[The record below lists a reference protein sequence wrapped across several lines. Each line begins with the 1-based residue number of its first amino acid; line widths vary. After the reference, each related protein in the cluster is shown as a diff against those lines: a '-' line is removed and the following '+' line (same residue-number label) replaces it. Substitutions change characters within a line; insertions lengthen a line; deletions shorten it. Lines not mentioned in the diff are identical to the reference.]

1 MSEPTNQTR
10 LGKRVVVTGIGGIT
24 AMGHDWEAIAA
35 SLKAQKNCVV
45 TMGEW
50 DKYDGLNTRL
60 AAPITDFEVPSHY
73 SRKKIRSMGR
83 VSIMA
88 TRASELALIDAGLLD
103 DPIVSS
109 GEMGIAYGSS
119 TGSTDAIIAFGD
131 MLKTGDMSG
140 VTATSY
146 IRMMA
151 HTTAVNVGVFFG
163 LKGRIHTTSSACTSG
178 SQGIGYAYEAIKYGH
193 QTLMLAGG
201 GEELCPTEAVVFDTL
216 FATSTKNSTPEL
228 TPRPFDASRDGLV
241 IGEGACTLVL
251 EELEHAK
258 ARGAKIYAELVG
270 FGTNS
275 DGQHVTQPN
284 AQTMEIAIRLALKDA
299 QLEPSAI
306 GYVNAHG
313 TATDRGD
320 IAESH
325 ATHAVFGAGMPI
337 SSLKSYTGHTLGACG
352 ALEAWVSIEM
362 MNAGWFAPTLN
373 LESIDSQCADLDYIR
388 NELRPIDTDYVMSNN
403 FAFGGINTS
412 LIFKRW
418 AQ

>member
-1 MSEPTNQTR
+1 MTQRNP
-10 LGKRVVVTGIGGIT
+10 LGRRVVVTGIGGIS
-24 AMGHDWEAIAA
+24 ALGHDWPSIAS

-45 TMGEW
+45 TMAEW

-88 TRASELALIDAGLLD
+88 TRASELALMDAGLLD
-103 DPIVSS
+103 DPIVTS

-119 TGSTDAIIAFGD
+119 TGSTDPLVAFGD
-131 MLKTGDMSG
+131 MLKNGDMSG

-178 SQGIGYAYEAIKYGH
+178 SQGIGYAYEAIKYGQ

-216 FATSTKNSTPEL
+216 FATSTKNATPEL
-228 TPRPFDASRDGLV
+228 TPRPFDAHRDGLV

-251 EELEHAK
+251 EELEHAM
-258 ARGAKIYAELVG
+258 ARGAKIYAEIVG

-284 AQTMEIAIRLALKDA
+284 SDTMEIAIRLAL
-299 QLEPSAI
+299 
-306 GYVNAHG
+306 
-313 TATDRGD
+313 DR
-320 IAESH
+320 
-325 ATHAVFGAGMPI
+325 
-337 SSLKSYTGHTLGACG
+337 KS
-352 ALEAWVSIEM
+352 V
-362 MNAGWFAPTLN
+362 
-373 LESIDSQCADLDYIR
+373 
-388 NELRPIDTDYVMSNN
+388 V
-403 FAFGGINTS
+403 
-412 LIFKRW
+412 
-418 AQ
+418 